1 MTSSGEGNRSTESP
15 VDRGCVLVTGGTGS
29 FGSTMVRRL
38 LETGVD
44 EIRVLSRDE
53 AKQDD
58 MRRRL
63 SDRRIRFLLGDV
75 RDMDSVQEATR
86 DADFVFH
93 AAALKQVP
101 SCEFFPTQAV
111 RTNVLGSSN
120 VIEASAAAGVKSVVC
135 LSTDK
140 AVYPINAMGISK
152 AMMEKVAQ
160 AFARNNPHSGTTVS
174 VTRYGNVMYSRG
186 SVIPV
191 FIQQVLSGKPMTI
204 TEPAMTRFLMSL
216 GESVDLVEY
225 AFTEAASGDLFVRK
239 APASTIETLAAAVAS
254 LFGSGTP
261 DIRVIG
267 TRHGEKLYETL
278 LSREEMVRSE
288 DRTEYFR
295 VPLDARSLEYELFF
309 EEGMPEEAR
318 AEDYT
323 SHNTDQLDV
332 EGVQRLL
339 MQLDE
344 VRLELSNAGRLEE
357 AAELV
362 G

>member
-1 MTSSGEGNRSTESP
+1 MSPIGIEGSTPSP
-15 VDRGCVLVTGGTGS
+15 VDSGCVLVTGGTGS
-29 FGSTMVRRL
+29 FGSMMVRRL
-38 LETGVD
+38 LGTNVD

-53 AKQDD
+53 AKQDT
-58 MRRRL
+58 MRREL
-63 SDRRIRFLLGDV
+63 SDGRVRFLLGDV
-75 RDMDSVQEATR
+75 RDIDSVREGTR
-86 DADFVFH
+86 DVDFVFH

-120 VIEASAAAGVKSVVC
+120 VIEAAAAAGVQSVVC

-160 AFARNNPHSGTTVS
+160 AFARNNPKSATTVS
-174 VTRYGNVMYSRG
+174 ITRYGNVMYSRG
-186 SVIPV
+186 SVIPA
-191 FIQQVLSGKPMTI
+191 FIQQVCAGKPMTV

-225 AFTEAASGDLFVRK
+225 AFAHAEPGDLFVRK
-239 APASTIETLAAAVAS
+239 APASTVKTLASAVAS
-254 LFGSGTP
+254 LFGVDAP
-261 DIRVIG
+261 DMQIIG

-288 DRTEYFR
+288 NRQEYFR
-295 VPLDARSLEYELFF
+295 VPLDARSLAYELYF

-318 AEDYT
+318 ADDYT
-323 SHNTDQLDV
+323 SHNTQQLDID
-332 EGVQRLL
+332 GVRRLL
-339 MQLDE
+339 MQLPE
-344 VRLELSNAGRLEE
+344 VRSELKKAGKLE
-357 AAELV
+357 AAMETV
-362 G
+362 V